1 MVSSVYNS
9 EGYYD
14 HYNIDGAGIK
24 KFEGLIVDFRRKGA
38 TEASVDN
45 NNNTT
50 KYRYEFAFTP
60 NFGFLAS
67 PEPLPQNC
75 ELKLSF
81 DRSNWKTAIIG
92 FDLITTAA
100 TSLAIE
106 DCYAITEYV
115 SSPAIRDYFEQI
127 NYHPLGYNYEECD
140 VIVKSVLKDETEIR
154 YHNLRGG
161 NPPSHIFAGLI
172 AQSDLSGDAT
182 SSSTAFKQYNVEEFN
197 IEFNGN
203 SVNGYPIQIKPDSP
217 VYPMHKFHDATGRLH
232 NISCGSGFCLDS
244 FRTNFLWAHKFE
256 EDLENGWI
264 GITMKLTE
272 AFTEPMNL
280 VVWVISQASLTI
292 DKYHQIEKIN

>member
-1 MVSSVYNS
+1 MVTSVYNS

-14 HYNIDGAGIK
+14 HYNVDGAQLKQYEGI
-24 KFEGLIVDFRRKGA
+24 LVYYRRKGA
-38 TEASVDN
+38 TVAGEDVDN
-45 NNNTT
+45 NPT

-67 PEPLPQNC
+67 PEPLPKNC

-81 DRSNWKTAIIG
+81 DRSNWKTAITG
-92 FDLITTAA
+92 FDPITNVA
-100 TSLAIE
+100 TGLAIE
-106 DCYAITEYV
+106 DCHAITEYV
-115 SSPAIRDYFEQI
+115 SSPQIRDYFEQI
-127 NYHPLGYNYEECD
+127 NYHPIGYDYEDCD
-140 VIVKSVLKDETEIR
+140 VIIKSIMQDETEIR

-172 AQSDLSGDAT
+172 AQSDLSGNAT
-182 SSSTAFKQYNVEEFN
+182 SSSTSFKQYNVEEFN
-197 IEFNGN
+197 IEYNGT
-203 SVNGYPIQIKPDSP
+203 SVNGYPIQIKADST
-217 VYPMHKFHDATGRLH
+217 VYPMYKFHDVTGRLH
-232 NISCGSGFCLDS
+232 NLSCGSGFDLDT

-264 GITMKLTE
+264 GITMKLTK